1 MMNEAHKKAQATR
14 ERNQE
19 ARARR
24 YEEQAA
30 NIRAARLARLRV
42 MGGRHPPPKSWRR
55 RGCWRSMGNE
65 CRRMKITISYTA
77 AEEKEATAILA
88 VLRPLL
94 PGVRVHKNVSKPPFI
109 HLYLTTKKP
118 QKR

>member
-30 NIRAARLARLRV
+30 NIRAARLALLRV
-42 MGGRHPPPKSWRR
+42 MESEDATPA
-55 RGCWRSMGNE
+55 E
-65 CRRMKITISYTA
+65 ILEA
-77 AEEKEATAILA
+77 ARLLA
-88 VLRPLL
+88 EI
-94 PGVRVHKNVSKPPFI
+94 GK
-109 HLYLTTKKP
+109 
-118 QKR
+118 